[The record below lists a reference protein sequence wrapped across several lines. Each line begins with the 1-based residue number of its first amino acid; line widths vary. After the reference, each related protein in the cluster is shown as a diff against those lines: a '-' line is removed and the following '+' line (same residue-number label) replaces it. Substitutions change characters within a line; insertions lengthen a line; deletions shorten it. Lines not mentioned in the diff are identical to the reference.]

1 MMISSWTPKL
11 AVKRDISNNVHLSVL
26 LIYTFLLN
34 APAFILKY
42 F

>member
-1 MMISSWTPKL
+1 MMMRAAPKL
-11 AVKRDISNNVHLSVL
+11 AVKRSFSNNVRLSVL